1 MWWSKVGVVAG
12 CACGVL
18 LWGCSTRPDFVA
30 REEPWRKSDEQA
42 CVTAGR
48 VRESPFIHAR
58 SALGGPSVCGAA
70 HPYEMTAS
78 SDGRVTLKP
87 AAMLR
92 CQMVPAVDHW
102 IATVIDPAARRE
114 FGSGLAEIKIAG
126 SYGCRPVNGQSG
138 NQLSEHGF
146 ANALDV
152 SKFVLT
158 DGRVVAVKEGWRG
171 SPQERAFLRS
181 VHDGA
186 CQGFTTVLGPEAN
199 AFHHDHFH
207 VDLARHGR
215 DGAGRICK

>member
-78 SDGRVTLKP
+78 SDGAAYAVAKEIAIREFSERYLQTLMME
-87 AAMLR
+87 A
-92 CQMVPAVDHW
+92 QGNVSE
-102 IATVIDPAARRE
+102 AARHAGKERRAL
-114 FGSGLAEIKIAG
+114 GRLLKKYGIA
-126 SYGCRPVNGQSG
+126 P
-138 NQLSEHGF
+138 
-146 ANALDV
+146 AN
-152 SKFVLT
+152 F
-158 DGRVVAVKEGWRG
+158 R
-171 SPQERAFLRS
+171 
-181 VHDGA
+181 
-186 CQGFTTVLGPEAN
+186 
-199 AFHHDHFH
+199 
-207 VDLARHGR
+207 
-215 DGAGRICK
+215 